1 MNESTLI
8 TMHKEVFEYILQ
20 MTRASALQDRNI
32 QSLTELVKAQKVC
45 KNRKFTVTKG
55 GKWHE

>member
-1 MNESTLI
+1 MNEPTLI
-8 TMHKEVFEYILQ
+8 TMHKDVFEYILQ

-32 QSLTELVKAQKVC
+32 HSLTELVKARKVC
-45 KNRKFTVTKG
+45 TNRKLTVTKG

>member
-1 MNESTLI
+1 MNEATLI

-32 QSLTELVKAQKVC
+32 QSLTELVKARE
-45 KNRKFTVTKG
+45 NLL
-55 GKWHE
+55 

>member
-1 MNESTLI
+1 
-8 TMHKEVFEYILQ
+8 MHKEVFEYILQ
-20 MTRASALQDRNI
+20 MTRTSALQDRNI
-32 QSLTELVKAQKVC
+32 QSLTELVKARKVC